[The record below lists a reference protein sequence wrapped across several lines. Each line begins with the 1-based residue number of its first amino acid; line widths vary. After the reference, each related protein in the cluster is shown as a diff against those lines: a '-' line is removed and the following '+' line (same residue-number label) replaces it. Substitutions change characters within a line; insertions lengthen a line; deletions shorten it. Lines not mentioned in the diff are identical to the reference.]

1 MNSFTKWLNVS
12 FGVLVFILMV
22 ILAII
27 TNQDTTSSSNG
38 NITHMEQIIKW
49 IIVVG
54 SVAVAAINTFVKYKN
69 NPTEAL
75 SELRLMAITILGI
88 AGTAFCLLIGY
99 ISEDPDVW
107 HHWTL
112 WTCILTAITGG
123 ALWIVIRRRK
133 NG

>member
-27 TNQDTTSSSNG
+27 TNQDTPPSSND
-38 NITHMEQIIKW
+38 NIIHIEQIIRW

-69 NPTEAL
+69 NPTEAM

-88 AGTAFCLLIGY
+88 AGTAFCLLIGFL
-99 ISEDPDVW
+99 SENPNVW

-123 ALWIVIRRRK
+123 ALWIVSRNMKK
-133 NG
+133 N

>member
-12 FGVLVFILMV
+12 FGVLVFILMA

-27 TNQDTTSSSNG
+27 TNQDTPTSSND
-38 NITHMEQIIKW
+38 NITLIEQIIKW
-49 IIVVG
+49 IIVAG
-54 SVAVAAINTFVKYKN
+54 SVVVAAINAFVKYKN
-69 NPTEAL
+69 NPADAM

-123 ALWIVIRRRK
+123 ALWFVIRRRK

>member
-1 MNSFTKWLNVS
+1 
-12 FGVLVFILMV
+12 MV

-27 TNQDTTSSSNG
+27 TNQDTPPSSND
-38 NITHMEQIIKW
+38 NIIHIEQIIRW

-69 NPTEAL
+69 NPTEAM

>member
-38 NITHMEQIIKW
+38 NITHIEQIIKW

-54 SVAVAAINTFVKYKN
+54 SVAVAVINTFVKYKN
-69 NPTEAL
+69 NPTEAM

-112 WTCILTAITGG
+112 WTCILTSITGG

>member
-27 TNQDTTSSSNG
+27 TNHDSPPSSND
-38 NITHMEQIIKW
+38 NIIHIEQIIKW

-69 NPTEAL
+69 NPTEAM

-123 ALWIVIRRRK
+123 ALWIVSRNMKK
-133 NG
+133 N

>member
-12 FGVLVFILMV
+12 FGLLVFILMV

-27 TNQDTTSSSNG
+27 TNQDTPPSSND
-38 NITHMEQIIKW
+38 NIIHIDQIIRW

-54 SVAVAAINTFVKYKN
+54 SVAVAAINAFVKYKN

-99 ISEDPDVW
+99 ISENSDVW

-112 WTCILTAITGG
+112 WTCILTAIAGG
-123 ALWIVIRRRK
+123 ALWIIIRKRK
-133 NG
+133 NS

>member
-27 TNQDTTSSSNG
+27 TNQDTPPSSND
-38 NITHMEQIIKW
+38 NIIHIEQIIKW
-49 IIVVG
+49 IIVDG
-54 SVAVAAINTFVKYKN
+54 SEAVAAINTFVKYKN
-69 NPTEAL
+69 NPTEAM

-88 AGTAFCLLIGY
+88 AGSAFCLLIGY

-112 WTCILTAITGG
+112 WTCILTAITG
-123 ALWIVIRRRK
+123 AILWIVIRRRK